1 MWIFLIYL
9 LMIGRALHFQ
19 LLTPRTPNP
28 ISPLVGYPTSMC
40 LSRSSRGSRRPITS
54 PPLMQ
59 GIQSRPELN
68 GKLYS
73 VVGPDEREGRFHVK
87 TTGGESQA
95 TVSLAVDKMLLV
107 VPAEERVDL

>member
-1 MWIFLIYL
+1 
-9 LMIGRALHFQ
+9 
-19 LLTPRTPNP
+19 
-28 ISPLVGYPTSMC
+28 
-40 LSRSSRGSRRPITS
+40 
-54 PPLMQ
+54 MQ

-87 TTGGESQA
+87 IIGGEQA
-95 TVSLAVDKMLLV
+95 TVSLAVDKMSLV

>member
-1 MWIFLIYL
+1 
-9 LMIGRALHFQ
+9 MIGRALHFQ

-40 LSRSSRGSRRPITS
+40 LSRSSRGSTHPPHRS
-54 PPLMQ
+54 PHPQ

-68 GKLYS
+68 GQFYS
-73 VVGPDEREGRFHVK
+73 IVALDDREGRFRVS
-87 TTGGESQA
+87 TIGGEQA
-95 TVSLAVDKMLLV
+95 TLSLAVDKMSLV